1 LQVQLD
7 DQKVQLDVS
16 DKVREWLVE
25 NGYDKNMGARP
36 MQRLIQE
43 SIKKVLAEE
52 ILFGKLSKNGGVAIV
67 DIVENKIQVKYRENN
82 KNALEIKRKL
92 YDTKK
97 IQHALA
103 EWKIGNPEPFWN
115 LRLPFIKGRAK
126 QQKLPFNLTT
136 ENMTALTYRQ
146 RFLCYYTNFLLIS
159 FAGKGAKSKSI
170 EERMHTLS
178 IDKMDPLKG
187 YTIDNVVLV
196 SDFINTM
203 KLNLTN
209 HEFLTLI
216 NTIVRQFAGKEVSYN
231 RIHKF
236 YNTNQKKFKKF
247 KNIITNKKN
256 IQKMVKNVFLGR
268 KEAREYYPDIKSFE
282 DIRKKF

>member
-1 LQVQLD
+1 MTKIGRPKKYKTEEERKEAKRISSQKYEKKTNYSKKNYIKDPIASSARVKKSISKKPQKYKNYQL
-7 DQKVQLDVS
+7 
-16 DKVREWLVE
+16 
-25 NGYDKNMGARP
+25 
-36 MQRLIQE
+36 
-43 SIKKVLAEE
+43 
-52 ILFGKLSKNGGVAIV
+52 
-67 DIVENKIQVKYRENN
+67 KYRENN
-82 KNALEIKRKL
+82 KDDLEIKRKL

-136 ENMTALTYRQ
+136 ENMTELTYRQ

-187 YTIDNVVLV
+187 YTINNVVLV

-256 IQKMVKNVFLGR
+256 IKKMVKNVFLGR

>member
-1 LQVQLD
+1 MTKIGRPKKYKTEEERKEAKRISS
-7 DQKVQLDVS
+7 QKYEKKTNYS
-16 DKVREWLVE
+16 K
-25 NGYDKNMGARP
+25 KNYIKDPIASSARVKK
-36 MQRLIQE
+36 
-43 SIKKVLAEE
+43 SISKKPQ
-52 ILFGKLSKNGGVAIV
+52 KYKNY
-67 DIVENKIQVKYRENN
+67 QVKYRENN
-82 KNALEIKRKL
+82 KDALEIKRKL

-136 ENMTALTYRQ
+136 ENMTELTYRQ

-256 IQKMVKNVFLGR
+256 IQKMVKNFFLGR

>member
-1 LQVQLD
+1 MTKIGRPKKYKTEEERKEAKRISR
-7 DQKVQLDVS
+7 QKYEKKTNYSKKNYIKDPIAS
-16 DKVREWLVE
+16 SVRVKKSISKKPQK
-25 NGYDKNMGARP
+25 YKNY
-36 MQRLIQE
+36 
-43 SIKKVLAEE
+43 
-52 ILFGKLSKNGGVAIV
+52 
-67 DIVENKIQVKYRENN
+67 QVKYRENN

-136 ENMTALTYRQ
+136 ENMTELTYRQ

-187 YTIDNVVLV
+187 YTINNVVLV

>member
-1 LQVQLD
+1 MTKIGRPKKYKTEEERKEAKRVSS
-7 DQKVQLDVS
+7 QKYEKKTNYS
-16 DKVREWLVE
+16 K
-25 NGYDKNMGARP
+25 KNYIKDPIASSARVKK
-36 MQRLIQE
+36 
-43 SIKKVLAEE
+43 SISKKPQ
-52 ILFGKLSKNGGVAIV
+52 KYKNY
-67 DIVENKIQVKYRENN
+67 QVKYREKN

-126 QQKLPFNLTT
+126 QQKLSFNLTT
-136 ENMTALTYRQ
+136 ENMTELSYRQ

-236 YNTNQKKFKKF
+236 YNVNQKKFKKF
-247 KNIITNKKN
+247 KNIVTNKKI
-256 IQKMVKNVFLGR
+256 IQKSAKNVFLGR
-268 KEAREYYPDIKSFE
+268 KEAREYYPDFKSFE

>member
-1 LQVQLD
+1 MTKIGRPKKYKTEEERKEAKRISS
-7 DQKVQLDVS
+7 QKYEKKTNYSKKNYIKDPIAS
-16 DKVREWLVE
+16 SVRVKKSISKKPQK
-25 NGYDKNMGARP
+25 YKNY
-36 MQRLIQE
+36 
-43 SIKKVLAEE
+43 
-52 ILFGKLSKNGGVAIV
+52 
-67 DIVENKIQVKYRENN
+67 QVKYRENN
-82 KNALEIKRKL
+82 KDALEIKRKL

-136 ENMTALTYRQ
+136 ENMTELTYRQ

-187 YTIDNVVLV
+187 YTINNVVLV

>member
-1 LQVQLD
+1 MTKIGRPKKYKTEEERKEAKRISS
-7 DQKVQLDVS
+7 QKYEKKTNYSKKNYIKDPIAS
-16 DKVREWLVE
+16 SVRVKKSISKKPQK
-25 NGYDKNMGARP
+25 YKNY
-36 MQRLIQE
+36 
-43 SIKKVLAEE
+43 
-52 ILFGKLSKNGGVAIV
+52 
-67 DIVENKIQVKYRENN
+67 QVKYRENN
-82 KNALEIKRKL
+82 KDALEIKRKL

-187 YTIDNVVLV
+187 YTINNVVLV

-268 KEAREYYPDIKSFE
+268 KEAREYYPDFKSFE

>member
-1 LQVQLD
+1 
-7 DQKVQLDVS
+7 
-16 DKVREWLVE
+16 
-25 NGYDKNMGARP
+25 M
-36 MQRLIQE
+36 
-43 SIKKVLAEE
+43 IKKNY
-52 ILFGKLSKNGGVAIV
+52 SKNYYANSREKVKAAVKKLVAKKPLYHKNYMV
-67 DIVENKIQVKYRENN
+67 DYREAN
-82 KNALEIKRKL
+82 KGVLEIKRKL

-97 IQHALA
+97 MLHALA

-126 QQKLPFNLTT
+126 QQKLSFNLTT
-136 ENMTALTYRQ
+136 ENMTELSYRQ

-236 YNTNQKKFKKF
+236 YNVNQKKFKKF
-247 KNIITNKKN
+247 KNIVTNKKI
-256 IQKMVKNVFLGR
+256 IQKSAKNVFLGR
-268 KEAREYYPDIKSFE
+268 KEAREYYPDFKSFE

>member
-1 LQVQLD
+1 MTKIGRPKKYKTEEERKEAKRISS
-7 DQKVQLDVS
+7 QKYEKKTNYS
-16 DKVREWLVE
+16 K
-25 NGYDKNMGARP
+25 KNYIKDPIASSARVKK
-36 MQRLIQE
+36 
-43 SIKKVLAEE
+43 SISKKPQ
-52 ILFGKLSKNGGVAIV
+52 KYKNY
-67 DIVENKIQVKYRENN
+67 QVKYRENN

-136 ENMTALTYRQ
+136 ENMTELTYRQ

-187 YTIDNVVLV
+187 YTINNVVLV

>member
-1 LQVQLD
+1 MTKIGRPKKYKTEEERKEAKRISS
-7 DQKVQLDVS
+7 QKYEKKTNYS
-16 DKVREWLVE
+16 K
-25 NGYDKNMGARP
+25 KNYIKDPIASSARVKK
-36 MQRLIQE
+36 
-43 SIKKVLAEE
+43 SISKKPQ
-52 ILFGKLSKNGGVAIV
+52 KYKNY
-67 DIVENKIQVKYRENN
+67 QVKYRENN
-82 KNALEIKRKL
+82 KDALEIKRKL

-136 ENMTALTYRQ
+136 ENMTELTYRQ

>member
-1 LQVQLD
+1 MTKIGRPKKYKTEEERKEAKRISS
-7 DQKVQLDVS
+7 QKYEKKTNYS
-16 DKVREWLVE
+16 K
-25 NGYDKNMGARP
+25 KNYIKDPIASSARVKK
-36 MQRLIQE
+36 
-43 SIKKVLAEE
+43 SISKKPQ
-52 ILFGKLSKNGGVAIV
+52 KYKNY
-67 DIVENKIQVKYRENN
+67 QVKYRENN

>member
-1 LQVQLD
+1 MTKIGRPKKYKTEEERKEAKRISSQKYEKKTNYSKKNYIKDPIASSARVKKSISKKPQKYKNYQL
-7 DQKVQLDVS
+7 
-16 DKVREWLVE
+16 
-25 NGYDKNMGARP
+25 
-36 MQRLIQE
+36 
-43 SIKKVLAEE
+43 
-52 ILFGKLSKNGGVAIV
+52 
-67 DIVENKIQVKYRENN
+67 KYRENN
-82 KNALEIKRKL
+82 KDALEIKRKL

-136 ENMTALTYRQ
+136 ENMTELTYRQ

-187 YTIDNVVLV
+187 YTINNVVLV

-256 IQKMVKNVFLGR
+256 IKKMVKNVFLGR

>member
-1 LQVQLD
+1 MTKIGRPKKYKTEEERKEAKRISS
-7 DQKVQLDVS
+7 QKYEKKTNYS
-16 DKVREWLVE
+16 K
-25 NGYDKNMGARP
+25 KNYIKDPIASSARVKK
-36 MQRLIQE
+36 
-43 SIKKVLAEE
+43 SISKKPQ
-52 ILFGKLSKNGGVAIV
+52 KYKNY
-67 DIVENKIQVKYRENN
+67 QVKYRENN

-216 NTIVRQFAGKEVSYN
+216 NTIVRQFAGKEVSHN
-231 RIHKF
+231 KIHKF

-268 KEAREYYPDIKSFE
+268 KEAREYYPDFKSFE

>member
-1 LQVQLD
+1 MTKIGRPKKYKTEEERKEAKRISS
-7 DQKVQLDVS
+7 QKYEKKTNYSKKNYIKDPIAS
-16 DKVREWLVE
+16 SVRVKKSISKKPQK
-25 NGYDKNMGARP
+25 YKNY
-36 MQRLIQE
+36 
-43 SIKKVLAEE
+43 
-52 ILFGKLSKNGGVAIV
+52 
-67 DIVENKIQVKYRENN
+67 QVKYRENN

>member
-1 LQVQLD
+1 MTKIGRPKKYKTEEERKEAKRISS
-7 DQKVQLDVS
+7 QKYEKKTNYS
-16 DKVREWLVE
+16 K
-25 NGYDKNMGARP
+25 KNYIKDPIASSARVKK
-36 MQRLIQE
+36 
-43 SIKKVLAEE
+43 SISKKPQ
-52 ILFGKLSKNGGVAIV
+52 KYKNY
-67 DIVENKIQVKYRENN
+67 QVKYRENN
-82 KNALEIKRKL
+82 KDALEIKRKL

-136 ENMTALTYRQ
+136 ENMTELTYRQ

-187 YTIDNVVLV
+187 YTINNVVLV

>member
-1 LQVQLD
+1 MTKIGRPKKYKTEEERKEAKRISS
-7 DQKVQLDVS
+7 QKYEKKTNYSKKNYIKDPIAS
-16 DKVREWLVE
+16 SVRVKKSISKKPQK
-25 NGYDKNMGARP
+25 YKNY
-36 MQRLIQE
+36 
-43 SIKKVLAEE
+43 
-52 ILFGKLSKNGGVAIV
+52 
-67 DIVENKIQVKYRENN
+67 QVKYRENN

-136 ENMTALTYRQ
+136 ENMTELTYRQ

-187 YTIDNVVLV
+187 YTINNVVLV

-268 KEAREYYPDIKSFE
+268 KEAREYYPDFKSFE